1 MTDQEFAEKLEQFK
15 AALELGTEEGLA
27 RCDEILEEM
36 GLPEV
41 I

>member
-1 MTDQEFAEKLEQFK
+1 MSKHEFAEKLEQFK
-15 AALELGTEEGLA
+15 AALELDPEEQFA
-27 RCDEILEEM
+27 IQDEILKEM